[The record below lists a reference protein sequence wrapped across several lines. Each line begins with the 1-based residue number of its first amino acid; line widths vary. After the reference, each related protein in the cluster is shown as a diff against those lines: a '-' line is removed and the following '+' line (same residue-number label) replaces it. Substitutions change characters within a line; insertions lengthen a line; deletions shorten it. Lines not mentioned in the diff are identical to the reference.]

1 MDKIESMAESF
12 HLEVVTP
19 RGAVLEEDVVELTA
33 PGIAGEFGVLPRHAR
48 YMTVLGVGELRY
60 VTVTG
65 QDGLLAVA
73 GGFAEVGPAGVS
85 VLAQTA
91 EEAEK
96 IDMAR
101 AEAAVQR
108 AQARLAAPD
117 EKTDS
122 RRAGFALERSLARLR
137 VAKARGIKPTRSA
150 IKTTEMPIPGER
162 SAVD

>member
-1 MDKIESMAESF
+1 MAEHF

-19 RGAVLEEDVVELTA
+19 QGAVLDEEVVELTA
-33 PGIAGEFGVLPRHAR
+33 PGIDGEFGVLPRHAR
-48 YMTVLGVGELRY
+48 YMTALGAGELHY
-60 VTVTG
+60 VTVSG

-73 GGFAEVGPAGVS
+73 GGFAEVGPTGVS

-96 IDMAR
+96 IDIAR

-108 AQARLAAPD
+108 AQARLATPD
-117 EKTDS
+117 EETDS
-122 RRAGFALERSLARLR
+122 GRAGFALERSLARLR

-150 IKTTEMPIPGER
+150 IQTTEMPIPGER
-162 SAVD
+162 SAED

>member
-1 MDKIESMAESF
+1 MAESF

-19 RGAVLEEDVVELTA
+19 QGAVLEVDVVELTA
-33 PGIAGEFGVLPRHAR
+33 PGISGEFGVLPHHAR
-48 YMTVLGVGELRY
+48 YMTALGVGELRY
-60 VTVTG
+60 VTVAG

-73 GGFAEVGPAGVS
+73 GGFAEIGSDTVS

-96 IDMAR
+96 IDIAR

-108 AQARLAAPD
+108 AQARLAAP
-117 EKTDS
+117 EEETDF
-122 RRAGFALERSLARLR
+122 RRAGFALERSLSRLR

>member
-1 MDKIESMAESF
+1 MAESF

-19 RGAVLEEDVVELTA
+19 QGAVLAEDVVEITA
-33 PGIAGEFGVLPRHAR
+33 PGIDGEFGVLPRHAR
-48 YMTVLGVGELRY
+48 YMTALGAGELRY
-60 VTVTG
+60 VTSSG

-73 GGFAEVGPAGVS
+73 GGFAEVGPDGVT

-91 EEAEK
+91 EEAEE
-96 IDMAR
+96 IDIAR

-108 AQARLAAPD
+108 AQARLAEPGD
-117 EKTDS
+117 ETDS
-122 RRAGFALERSLARLR
+122 GRAGFALERSLARLR

-162 SAVD
+162 SAED

>member
-1 MDKIESMAESF
+1 MAERF

-19 RGAVLEEDVVELTA
+19 QGAVVDEDVVELTA
-33 PGIAGEFGVLPRHAR
+33 PGIDGEFGVLPRHAR
-48 YMTVLGVGELRY
+48 YMTALGVGELRY
-60 VTVTG
+60 VTATG

-73 GGFAEVGPAGVS
+73 GGFAEVGPLGVS

-91 EEAEK
+91 EEAQE
-96 IDMAR
+96 IDIAR

-108 AQARLAAPD
+108 AQARLATPD
-117 EKTDS
+117 EETDS
-122 RRAGFALERSLARLR
+122 RRAGFALERSLTRLH

-150 IKTTEMPIPGER
+150 IETTEMPIPGER